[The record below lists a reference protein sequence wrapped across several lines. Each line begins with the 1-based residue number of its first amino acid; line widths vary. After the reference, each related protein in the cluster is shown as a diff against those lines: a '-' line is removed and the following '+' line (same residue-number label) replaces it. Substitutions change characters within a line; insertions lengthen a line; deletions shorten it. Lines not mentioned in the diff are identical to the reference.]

1 MSVPDHP
8 MRRFARENPDA
19 MRHHMEQVRAHRK
32 PQTKKEPMADKFIQK
47 AIKRPGALTAKAKAA
62 GMSVSEYAAKNA
74 HASGVTGDEARFYN
88 NVLAKVNRK

>member
-1 MSVPDHP
+1 
-8 MRRFARENPDA
+8 MRRFAQENPDA
-19 MRHHMEQVRAHRK
+19 MRQHMAQVRAHRK
-32 PQTKKEPMADKFIQK
+32 PAQPKKEPMADKFIQK

-74 HASGVTGDEARFYN
+74 HAPGVTGDEARFYQ